1 MADVEITLISTLG
14 GQPQIVTFALDYFLQ
29 RGHNI
34 REVAALYLSDPAG
47 RSEAA
52 LKRLQLEF
60 SDDLYRGRVCR
71 FRALPLRK
79 QGRPLPA
86 IQNAADAEATRQT
99 VHTLITQLKQNRRT
113 LYLSIA
119 GGPRMMALM
128 TLSAVQ
134 LHCGHQDKVWHMH
147 TEPDFLAQAKT
158 ERLLHDKQGNRV
170 QMIEVPLV
178 PWGAYLPQFRAAASP
193 LEMMT
198 AQTRWLNQTERQRC
212 NAVWQALTG
221 RQKDVLRAFAGGL
234 TPQEA
239 AERLVIS
246 IKTVDT
252 HKTKILTECKI
263 AWELP
268 DDERPDYRF
277 LQERFGDFL
286 TES

>member
-14 GQPQIVTFALDYFLQ
+14 GQAQIVTFALDYFLQ
-29 RGHNI
+29 RGLDVK
-34 REVAALYLSDPAG
+34 EVVALYLSDPTG

-60 SDDLYRGRVCR
+60 ADDLYRGKACR
-71 FRALPLRK
+71 FRALPIRSR
-79 QGRPLPA
+79 GRPLSL

-99 VHTLITQLKQNRRT
+99 VHTLITQLKQSGRT

-134 LHCGHQDKVWHMH
+134 LHCGHQDKVWHMY
-147 TEPDFLAQAKT
+147 TEPAFLAQAKA
-158 ERLLHDKQGNRV
+158 ERLLHDERGDRV

-178 PWGAYLPQFRAAASP
+178 PWGAYLPQFRAASSP
-193 LEMMT
+193 VEMMT
-198 AQTRWLNQTERQRC
+198 AQTNWLSQTERQRC
-212 NAVWQALTG
+212 QAVWRELTG
-221 RQKDVLRAFAGGL
+221 RQKDVLRAFAQGL

-246 IKTVDT
+246 VKTVDS
-252 HKTKILTECKI
+252 HKTKILAECKLV
-263 AWELP
+263 WELP
-268 DDERPDYRF
+268 DGERLDYRF
-277 LQERFGDFL
+277 LQERFVAFF
-286 TES
+286 E